1 MLTDRA
7 ASNPPVTAAG
17 LASVVVLVLAAFTS
31 LTADQIAAVAAV
43 CALVAGFAAQHFTT
57 PWVRRDA
64 DDQHDEHADPDELHA
79 GPDR

>member
-1 MLTDRA
+1 MNRA

-57 PWVRRDA
+57 PWIRRDA
-64 DDQHDEHADPDELHA
+64 EVGEHDEHADPDELHA